1 MVPTAAVLPDLE
13 TLLTM
18 NGEKDTA
25 LTLLRLQM
33 NEIYFVENQ
42 LVTALEM
49 NARAATDEELISA
62 FRSHRT
68 ETIQHVHRV
77 EAIFKELGT
86 DPKLFPSQGL
96 IGTLDDA
103 KWMMWKMKGDRTLD
117 PALAMNAQKVEN
129 FEISCYQAALALA
142 RSLSME
148 RVMDSCETIL
158 EEEKNSKR
166 KLRQI
171 LSRLIGDTKETDRKS
186 VDELEEKDRTE
197 KE

>member
-1 MVPTAAVLPDLE
+1 
-13 TLLTM
+13 M

-49 NARAATDEELISA
+49 NARAATDEELITA
-62 FRSHRT
+62 FRTHRT

-86 DPKLFPSQGL
+86 TPKLFPSQGI
-96 IGTLDDA
+96 IGVLDDG
-103 KWMMWKMKGDRTLD
+103 KWMMWKLKGDRTLD
-117 PALAMNAQKVEN
+117 PALAINAQKIEN
-129 FEISCYQAALALA
+129 FEISCYQAALSLA
-142 RSLSME
+142 RALSME
-148 RVMDSCETIL
+148 RVIDGCETIL
-158 EEEKNSKR
+158 EEEKSSKR
-166 KLRQI
+166 KLRKI
-171 LSRLIGDTKETDRKS
+171 LSRLIGDVEQTDRKG
-186 VDELEEKDRTE
+186 VDELEGKRRSE